1 MPRACTNKYQTAL
14 EILQKGRDV
23 LVDELAEAVVDH
35 GDDLIESPFLLTELL
50 EGHGSKL
57 QFLMILMSQLER
69 TAEEHESLGTIR
81 VACCD
86 EPDPAAPRRRRR
98 RPPAAAAAATPA
110 STRTRARA
118 RAPPSSTP
126 PTRSTSDP
134 TPPSEHPAGHALPE
148 SSPGSAWPAPLPP
161 ESRGD

>member
-98 RPPAAAAAATPA
+98 RRSRRGRRRNAGVHQNQG
-110 STRTRARA
+110 
-118 RAPPSSTP
+118 SSQ
-126 PTRSTSDP
+126 
-134 TPPSEHPAGHALPE
+134 
-148 SSPGSAWPAPLPP
+148 GSAEQHSPD
-161 ESRGD
+161 EIDF